1 MEKNALHLAVTMSQL
16 KRLQSTHNDIKT
28 FAKTDRGCLAWYT
41 LVYLLY
47 VMCLICTSPNNYD
60 STFVPKNPAT
70 DVHYFSWSLCLQGW
84 LTQWQRN
91 SSGFLQISLWNLSWY
106 PNTPEHIV
114 LMVVGSPSPLF
125 LEGTERFHIFVFTF
139 WSLLPTT
146 FNHPYPHCFLQ
157 YCCTH
162 TLNIL
167 ECYPSKA
174 LCFYVIPGKTNHFGT
189 LNFMLHLNHIS
200 AS

>member
-1 MEKNALHLAVTMSQL
+1 MENNALHLAVTMSQL
-16 KRLQSTHNDIKT
+16 KRLQSIHNDIKT
-28 FAKTDRGCLAWYT
+28 FAKTKGQPGFIYIGLPPVCN
-41 LVYLLY
+41 VF
-47 VMCLICTSPNNYD
+47 LICTSPNNYD
-60 STFVPKNPAT
+60 STFVPKSPAS
-70 DVHYFSWSLCLQGW
+70 DVHYFSWSLCLQGL

-114 LMVVGSPSPLF
+114 LMAVGSPSPLF
-125 LEGTERFHIFVFTF
+125 LEGTARFHIFGFAF
-139 WSLLPTT
+139 WSLFPTT

-174 LCFYVIPGKTNHFGT
+174 LVIFQESQIT
-189 LNFMLHLNHIS
+189 LGFWILCCIWITFQPLG
-200 AS
+200 